1 MEYTKVSSSQAGL
14 SPDVWFIVCKWYE
27 SAFMVKE
34 PEMAFWNQNIVAE
47 TNWSKLKKID
57 NGCV

>member
-1 MEYTKVSSSQAGL
+1 MEHKKVRSSQAGL

-47 TNWSKLKKID
+47 TNWSKLK
-57 NGCV
+57 NG